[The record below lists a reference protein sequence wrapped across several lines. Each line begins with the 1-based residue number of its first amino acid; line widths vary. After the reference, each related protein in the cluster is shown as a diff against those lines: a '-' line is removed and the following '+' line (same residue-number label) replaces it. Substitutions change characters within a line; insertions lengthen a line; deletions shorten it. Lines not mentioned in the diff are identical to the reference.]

1 MWEFEWRIRTG
12 AFSPLLMRPIHPIHS
27 DVCENLAYKTL
38 GLVGVLPA
46 AVLLGVAFDADL
58 SGVSV
63 LTVLPFLIALVL
75 AMVLRFVVEWCL
87 ALAAFWLTKV
97 TAINSLFFALTSFF
111 GGVFAPLAVLPIWMQ
126 TVAVWTPF
134 PWSLAFPVEV
144 ASGTADRRGHLDR
157 VRGPARLDR
166 AGRSAAW
173 PCCGGGRPGGTRRW
187 GHEATDV
194 RVLRA
199 YLSLGVLNL
208 LQYRSDFAISLLN
221 AVIGLVTQVLALSVV
236 FTATADLRGWGP
248 YDLLVLVGIH
258 FFLSGLIGV
267 VMRPSME
274 ALMEGIRLGTFDF
287 LLIKP
292 ADSQLLASTQEVAA
306 AGRHRRPGRGRA

>member
-58 SGVSV
+58 SGV
-63 LTVLPFLIALVL
+63 TRARRVLPFLIALVL

-97 TAINSLFFALTSFF
+97 TAINSLFFALTTFF
-111 GGVFAPLAVLPIWMQ
+111 GGVFAPLAVLPVWMQ

-144 ASGTADRRGHLDR
+144 ALGRRTGGDIWLGL
-157 VRGPARLDR
+157 RGPARLDR
-166 AGRSAAW
+166 LAL
-173 PCCGGGRPGGTRRW
+173 GGLALLWRRATRR
-187 GHEATDV
+187 
-194 RVLRA
+194 
-199 YLSLGVLNL
+199 YS
-208 LQYRSDFAISLLN
+208 
-221 AVIGLVTQVLALSVV
+221 AVGA
-236 FTATADLRGWGP
+236 
-248 YDLLVLVGIH
+248 
-258 FFLSGLIGV
+258 
-267 VMRPSME
+267 
-274 ALMEGIRLGTFDF
+274 
-287 LLIKP
+287 
-292 ADSQLLASTQEVAA
+292 
-306 AGRHRRPGRGRA
+306 